1 MSVRKGGRG
10 GEYSPKQLVLTIF
23 IKSSLFEMQHCDE
36 KKISPVSIAWDFHLE
51 APIELEKRQLP
62 ISPQIVWESH
72 ILTVR
77 IIIRDFSV
85 LSVSSYYSIADLDIT
100 KFLLQYIM
108 ILWVRSRWVLV
119 GRPANKQWGSLSN
132 TGEHDARIKIKVT
145 PQPKTDCRDE
155 ICSDGSVWFKMVA
168 NAKKLP
174 NGIFA
179 MVLNLKICLDGH

>member
-1 MSVRKGGRG
+1 MPIK
-10 GEYSPKQLVLTIF
+10 KLVPTIF

>member
-1 MSVRKGGRG
+1 MRRK
-10 GEYSPKQLVLTIF
+10 SLQF
-23 IKSSLFEMQHCDE
+23 IAF
-36 KKISPVSIAWDFHLE
+36 SIAWDFHLE

-85 LSVSSYYSIADLDIT
+85 LSVSSYNSIADLDIT

-108 ILWVRSRWVLV
+108 ILGVRCLWVLV
-119 GRPANKQWGSLSN
+119 GRPANKQWGSLSNTFFSWPRKKSLSN

-145 PQPKTDCRDE
+145 PQSKVLAGMR
-155 ICSDGSVWFKMVA
+155 
-168 NAKKLP
+168 
-174 NGIFA
+174 FA
-179 MVLNLKICLDGH
+179 LMVLFCLRWWPMPKSCQMVFLLWCLIWKYVWTVTSW